1 VTFSKKGSILRKTW
15 KEAGLGLLNLFLVVA
30 VIVVSQLWLQKHF
43 RSAGAAGAALLAV
56 LCLGAYIAGSKW
68 IERRPPIELSIRHAL
83 PELGAGMLCGL
94 VLFSFVMVILLVCGV
109 YHPSGWGATSQ
120 LAGGFALAVLAGIVE
135 EILFRGLLFRLS
147 AKLIGTWG
155 ALLFTAALFGAAHAA
170 NRGATLSSSIAIAV
184 EAGILL
190 GASYS
195 ATTRLW
201 LPIGLHVGWNFTE
214 GSLFGMTLS
223 GNKMASSLIGDSLS
237 GPRILTGGE
246 FGPEASIIAVIVCF
260 ASAVYLIRRTI
271 KLQRV
276 EPPVWSKPA
285 QSPKL

>member
-1 VTFSKKGSILRKTW
+1 MRKTW
-15 KEAGLGLLNLFLVVA
+15 KEAALGLVNVLFVVA

-43 RSAGAAGAALLAV
+43 RAAGAALLAV
-56 LCLGAYIAGSKW
+56 ICLGTYIAGSKW
-68 IERRPPIELSIRHAL
+68 IERRTPTELSIRFAL

-94 VLFSFVMVILLVCGV
+94 VLFSSVMVILLACGV
-109 YHPSGWGATSQ
+109 YHLSGWGTKSQ
-120 LAGGFALAVLAGIVE
+120 LAGGFVLAVLAGIVE

-155 ALLFTAALFGAAHAA
+155 ALALTAALFGAAHAA

-190 GASYS
+190 GAAYS

-223 GNKMASSLIGDSLS
+223 GNKMASGLVGGSLS

-246 FGPEASIIAVIVCF
+246 FGPEASIIAVIVCV
-260 ASAVYLIRRTI
+260 AAAVYFIRRTV

-276 EPPVWSKPA
+276 EPPVWTK
-285 QSPKL
+285 SPQGRKM